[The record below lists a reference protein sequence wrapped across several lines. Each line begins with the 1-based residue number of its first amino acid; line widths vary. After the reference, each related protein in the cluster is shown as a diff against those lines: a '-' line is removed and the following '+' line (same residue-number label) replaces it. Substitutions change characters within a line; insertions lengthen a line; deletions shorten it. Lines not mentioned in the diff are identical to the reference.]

1 MTMKNDAKFEVEMT
15 CHFKTDMRNLTNF
28 DSSTQKSENYVM
40 FQLKK
45 YRGVVLDSTQ
55 DWYKVQRKT
64 GLYFPKL
71 TWGIWQIFTRAL
83 ENLQIGTL
91 MASFWLKLKVYELKI
106 YKGVMCLDS
115 EEWCKNWRGINLSV
129 QNWHEEFDEFRLEH
143 LKI

>member
-55 DWYKVQRKT
+55 D
-64 GLYFPKL
+64 
-71 TWGIWQIFTRAL
+71 
-83 ENLQIGTL
+83 
-91 MASFWLKLKVYELKI
+91 
-106 YKGVMCLDS
+106 
-115 EEWCKNWRGINLSV
+115 
-129 QNWHEEFDEFRLEH
+129 
-143 LKI
+143 

>member
-106 YKGVMCLDS
+106 YKGVMCLDN